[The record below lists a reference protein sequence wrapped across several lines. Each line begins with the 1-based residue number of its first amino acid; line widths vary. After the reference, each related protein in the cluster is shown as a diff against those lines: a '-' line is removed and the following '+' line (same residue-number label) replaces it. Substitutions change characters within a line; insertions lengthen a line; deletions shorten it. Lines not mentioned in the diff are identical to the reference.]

1 MCAALV
7 ILLLSAFP
15 GPATSARVQL
25 SPPAGPDNDLTPKL
39 LREKW
44 CTDSEAQLTCQD
56 HSVIQVQ
63 AAFYSTRTTEECN
76 VDADKQDGPESC
88 DVNATQMVYDACE
101 NKAQCTIAPAS
112 FAVCQTRPFSI
123 IKIAWE
129 CVNGATV
136 VAITE
141 EEADRLVAEE
151 AERLAAKKAEADR
164 LAEEEAALAAKK
176 AEADRLA
183 EEEAALAAAKKEAD
197 RLAAE
202 AAAQKE
208 EADRLAAEKAA
219 EAARLAAEEAAKKV
233 EADRLAA
240 EKAEADRL
248 AAKEAAH
255 RAKFTRDFKVRI
267 KTSNKW
273 WSGTNDNVH
282 IQLLGENGPSG
293 WKHIDKWWHDDFERG
308 SSAWYSFRS
317 KNKMYPHK
325 VCFKKDGSDGWRP
338 AEVEI
343 YSGSDQ
349 FIGKNTDWGF
359 IDDHNE
365 HCRDI

>member
-25 SPPAGPDNDLTPKL
+25 SPAGPDNGLTPKL

-56 HSVIQVQ
+56 QSVIQVQ
-63 AAFYSTRTTEECN
+63 AAFYSTRITEDCE

-112 FAVCQTRPFSI
+112 FAVCQTRPFSFI
-123 IKIAWE
+123 RITWE
-129 CVNGATV
+129 CVDGVTV
-136 VAITE
+136 VAITPK
-141 EEADRLVAEE
+141 EADLLVSEE
-151 AERLAAKKAEADR
+151 AER
-164 LAEEEAALAAKK
+164 LAAKK

-202 AAAQKE
+202 AAAKKE

-219 EAARLAAEEAAKKV
+219 EAVRLAAEEAAKKL

-240 EKAEADRL
+240 EKVEADRL

-267 KTSNKW
+267 KTSKKW
-273 WSGTNDNVH
+273 WSGTDDNVH

-293 WKHIDKWWHDDFERG
+293 WTNIDKWWHDDFERG

-338 AEVEI
+338 TEVEI
-343 YSGSDQ
+343 YSSSNR
-349 FIGKNTDWGF
+349 FYGKNTNWGF

-365 HCRDI
+365 HCRDL

>member
-25 SPPAGPDNDLTPKL
+25 SSAGPANDLTPKL

-44 CTDSEAQLTCQD
+44 CTDSEAQLTCHD

-63 AAFYSTRTTEECN
+63 AAFYSTRVTEDCD
-76 VDADKQDGPESC
+76 VDVDKQDGPESC
-88 DVNATQMVYDACE
+88 AANATQMVYDACE
-101 NKAQCTIAPAS
+101 NKAQCAIAPAS
-112 FAVCQTRPFSI
+112 FAVCQTRPFSF
-123 IKIAWE
+123 IKITWE
-129 CVNGATV
+129 CVDGATV
-136 VAITE
+136 VAITPG
-141 EEADRLVAEE
+141 EADLLVTEE
-151 AERLAAKKAEADR
+151 AERLAAQKAEADR
-164 LAEEEAALAAKK
+164 LAEEEAAS
-176 AEADRLA
+176 
-183 EEEAALAAAKKEAD
+183 AAA
-197 RLAAE
+197 
-202 AAAQKE
+202 KE
-208 EADRLAAEKAA
+208 EADRLAAE
-219 EAARLAAEEAAKKV
+219 
-233 EADRLAA
+233 
-240 EKAEADRL
+240 

-308 SSAWYSFRS
+308 SSAWYSLRS

-338 AEVEI
+338 TEVEI
-343 YSGSDQ
+343 YSSSNQ
-349 FIGKNTDWGF
+349 FYGKNTNWGF

-365 HCRDI
+365 HCRDL